1 MKHFIIKAFILLV
14 SLSMFFYSCSP
25 DIVDDLLEKHKEQK
39 KSEEKS
45 TYKGAWDWTKPE
57 SYDFAYSMIGG
68 KKNISSPFHTTA
80 SVDSRLTDIIMARDY
95 LPEQG
100 WVLLAKVFGTPDN
113 HIQSKY
119 PYFML
124 YNKYL
129 GIVRLYIFN
138 GEPTPY
144 KKAAITLSWLYGT
157 NKNALF
163 SPSEVYRYS
172 NEEYHSGNKTSGT
185 IVNYIEEYHSEAW
198 FVTDIPVNYD
208 PYINYDENLMLR
220 FRIANKTTANVN
232 FDSEFE
238 FETTTKTR
246 PITTNSEETDPES
259 KVYKFLNKGHK
270 VLSATSSEKI
280 EGYYDKVNTA
290 LDPEKF
296 KGHERLQKAAESVK
310 KALNGK
316 DLKNPLRAIGAISTV
331 LGGPIGAGLGI
342 LSSFLGK
349 PNSMAT
355 GPVELMPMV
364 SVGRGNGLGT
374 IKGNIVF
381 DTNAT
386 AFPLQLPG
394 ANHTYK
400 KDSSIN
406 INGLPIYDKPLGVI
420 SLDRTPYLHN
430 NNTSLHGTYSNRCS
444 GFWCEGEFPMPT
456 ICDCISTEHE
466 STEFRY
472 HEYTIYG
479 NDVNMVLNPYSDTEI
494 ITIKARL
501 LSKHNFPYTTK
512 ESIHET
518 FFITDKIEKGKYELI
533 ENEKDWFIYGTS
545 FVDLLDLNKQS
556 LLVYDGYYEDKWI
569 YHLEDE
575 KKETIKDISYKQN
588 SDVYLQLLIALK
600 PKDTKADQTPIIHN
614 ITYHLDKNKIR

>member
-1 MKHFIIKAFILLV
+1 MKHFLIKAFILLI
-14 SLSMFFYSCSP
+14 SSSMFFYSCNP
-25 DIVDDLLEKHKEQK
+25 DIVEDLVNK
-39 KSEEKS
+39 KDSKEKS
-45 TYKGAWDWTKPE
+45 TSEKTWDWTKPE

-68 KKNISSPFHTTA
+68 KKNLSSPFHTTA
-80 SVDSRLTDIIMARDY
+80 SIDSRLTDIIMARDY

-100 WVLLAKVFGTPDN
+100 WVLLAKVFGTPDS

-129 GIVRLYIFN
+129 GIIRLYVFN
-138 GEPTPY
+138 GEQATFQR
-144 KKAAITLSWLYGT
+144 AALSLSWLYGT

-163 SPSEVYRYS
+163 SPSQVYRYS
-172 NEEYHSGNKTSGT
+172 NEEYYSGSKTSGS
-185 IVNYIEEYHSEAW
+185 IVNYIEDYHSGAW

-208 PYINYDENLMLR
+208 PHINYNENLMLR
-220 FRIANKTTANVN
+220 FRIANETASKVSL
-232 FDSEFE
+232 DSEFE
-238 FETTTKTR
+238 FETKTKTR
-246 PITTNSEETDPES
+246 PITTNSEENDPES
-259 KVYKFLNKGHK
+259 KVYKFLDKGHK

-374 IKGNIVF
+374 IKGNILF

-400 KDSSIN
+400 KDSAIN
-406 INGLPIYDKPLGVI
+406 IDGLPIYDKPLGVI
-420 SLDRTPYLHN
+420 SLDNTPYLKSAEIK
-430 NNTSLHGTYSNRCS
+430 NTYRYSSTPCFNLIGNRCYKQS
-444 GFWCEGEFPMPT
+444 YT
-456 ICDCISTEHE
+456 YYIAVYR
-466 STEFRY
+466 RY
-472 HEYTIYG
+472 SIDG
-479 NDVNMVLNPYSDTEI
+479 DLNLLLNQDSDTEI
-494 ITIKARL
+494 VTVKARL
-501 LSKHNFPYTTK
+501 LSKQPYAYSK
-512 ESIHET
+512 EG
-518 FFITDKIEKGKYELI
+518 FIGEKIEQGEYDLI
-533 ENEKDWFIYGTS
+533 ENDKEWFVYGSPFTDLSDIKNQGILVQYYDYEETVTVGPSGSWENISPSKAKYDDPIYIQ
-545 FVDLLDLNKQS
+545 F
-556 LLVYDGYYEDKWI
+556 
-569 YHLEDE
+569 
-575 KKETIKDISYKQN
+575 
-588 SDVYLQLLIALK
+588 LIALK
-600 PKDTKADQTPIIHN
+600 PKDPKADQTPIIHN
-614 ITYHLDKNKIR
+614 ITYHLDKNKKR

>member
-1 MKHFIIKAFILLV
+1 MFAKILTLIIPFSLL
-14 SLSMFFYSCSP
+14 FYSCNP
-25 DIVDDLLEKHKEQK
+25 NTLEDIVEKENTEKGEDIEK
-39 KSEEKS
+39 KTNSKD
-45 TYKGAWDWTKPE
+45 TWDWTKPE

-68 KKNISSPFHTTA
+68 KKHLSSPFHTTA
-80 SVDSRLTDIIMARDY
+80 SADSRLTDIIMARDY

-113 HIQSKY
+113 YIQSKY

-129 GIVRLYIFN
+129 GIIRLYILN
-138 GEPTPY
+138 GDETTY
-144 KKAAITLSWLYGT
+144 QKAALSLSWLYGT

-163 SPSEVYRYS
+163 SPSEVYRYA

-185 IVNYIEEYHSEAW
+185 IVNYIKEYHSGAW
-198 FVTDIPVNYD
+198 FITGISVNYD
-208 PYINYDENLMLR
+208 PNINYNENLTLR
-220 FRIANKTTANVN
+220 FRIANKTASIVN
-232 FDSEFE
+232 LDSEFE
-238 FETTTKTR
+238 FETKTETR
-246 PITTNSEETDPES
+246 PITTNSEEADSES
-259 KVYKFLNKGHK
+259 KVYKFLDKGHK

-280 EGYYDKVNTA
+280 ENYYNKVNTA
-290 LDPEKF
+290 LDPGKF
-296 KGHERLQKAAESVK
+296 KGHERLQKVTENVK
-310 KALNGK
+310 KVLNGK
-316 DLKNPLRAIGAISTV
+316 DFKNPLHAIGAISTV

-355 GPVELMPMV
+355 GPVELMPMI
-364 SVGRGNGLGT
+364 SVGRGNGVGT

-400 KDSSIN
+400 KDSAIN
-406 INGLPIYDKPLGVI
+406 IDGLPIYDKPLGVI
-420 SLDRTPYLHN
+420 SLDRTPYIHN
-430 NNTSLHGTYSNRCS
+430 NNTSLHGTSSNKCS
-444 GFWCEGEFPMPT
+444 GFWCEGEYPMTT
-456 ICDCISTEHE
+456 ICNCISTEHE

-472 HEYTIYG
+472 HQYTIYG
-479 NDVNMVLNPYSDTEI
+479 DDVNILLNPYSDTEI

-501 LSKHNFPYTTK
+501 LSKHNFPYTTR
-512 ESIHET
+512 ESIYET

-533 ENEKDWFIYGTS
+533 ENDKDWFIYGTP
-545 FVDLLDLNKQS
+545 FVDLPDLIKQS
-556 LLVYDGYYEDKWI
+556 LLVYDGYYENKWI
-569 YHLEDE
+569 YHLDDR
-575 KKETIKDISYKQN
+575 KEQTVKDISYKQH

-600 PKDTKADQTPIIHN
+600 PKDLTVDQTPIIHN
-614 ITYHLDKNKIR
+614 ITYHLDKTKIQ